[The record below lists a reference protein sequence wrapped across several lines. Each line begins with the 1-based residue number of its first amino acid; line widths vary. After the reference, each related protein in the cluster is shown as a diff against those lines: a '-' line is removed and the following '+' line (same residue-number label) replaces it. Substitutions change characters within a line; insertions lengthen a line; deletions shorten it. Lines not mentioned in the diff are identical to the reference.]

1 MDVWLC
7 VLQRNARGMD
17 LRSALCLLVSAC
29 WLGCAQMWFLLLLTH
44 CDQWHSHL
52 WKAQCSLLDRIC
64 HVMVCSQN
72 AAALKYVLGLHWI
85 QFLWVILPVSCLTYL
100 SMAVPVTTEPRKLP
114 VFCLDVL
121 YRVFFTL
128 ILYWKL
134 SVGCDILVGIL
145 LPLLVVRLFWLPLNN
160 NWFGVLGFRIP
171 NYSSAHVWLHAC

>member
-85 QFLWVILPVSCLTYL
+85 QFLWVILPVSC
-100 SMAVPVTTEPRKLP
+100 
-114 VFCLDVL
+114 
-121 YRVFFTL
+121 
-128 ILYWKL
+128 IH
-134 SVGCDILVGIL
+134 ILVWQPQWPLNPGNCQYFAWMCYIGFSL
-145 LPLLVVRLFWLPLNN
+145 HWSCIGNALWAVIFLLVFSSRCW
-160 NWFGVLGFRIP
+160 WWDYFGFL
-171 NYSSAHVWLHAC
+171 